1 MANDAAVA
9 KAGRR
14 TLRLSMDGI
23 DYANTYLVG
32 SFTHNGAFPIRLV
45 VILEMDQFVSFEIS
59 LWY

>member
-32 SFTHNGAFPIRLV
+32 SFTHNGAFPIFKYSEREFFSMPDFKRD
-45 VILEMDQFVSFEIS
+45 IA
-59 LWY
+59 